1 MPDCIRMYL
10 SVRVLMV
17 FVIAGVIVLLD
28 KAKVFLSLSLQD
40 TVSPLCISWEVT
52 LTEGERIGDK
62 KKVRTQERN
71 IVFMLFQT

>member
-10 SVRVLMV
+10 SVCVLMV

-40 TVSPLCISWEVT
+40 AVSPLCISWEVT
-52 LTEGERIGDK
+52 LREGERIGDK
-62 KKVRTQERN
+62 KKLGHR
-71 IVFMLFQT
+71 